1 MFLKR
6 WAAMACVV
14 VAGLFAA
21 LPAWAQ
27 TRELVIAAWGDP
39 YEAGWRKS
47 LVPEFEK
54 KHNVKV
60 VWVQG
65 FSSQTLAKLR
75 AQKDKPEIDVAMLD
89 DGPHQVAVQ
98 LGLIE
103 KIDRTKLPDAKDFY
117 DNAFEA
123 GDFGLAFGYNGAGL
137 YYNTKIFKEKGWSE
151 PNSWMDLFRPE
162 LKGRVTFHNI
172 ANGNGLGAMLAIN
185 QIMGGDDNNVDKGFD
200 KLKELGAHVITFDK
214 FGETPTLFQ
223 QGEAWLGTWSIDRV
237 ANLAGSG
244 APIKFVFPK
253 EGVSGWKEVVT
264 IVKGR
269 PNQDLAYAWIN
280 MVMSRKQ
287 QENTAKF
294 VGLGPVNKTATVDD
308 TTAQRV
314 LYGANVVNKMIIP
327 KWEIVNA
334 KRAEWTERWNQQ
346 IERK

>member
-1 MFLKR
+1 MSLSR
-6 WAAMACVV
+6 LAAVASIVF
-14 VAGLFAA
+14 AGLVAA
-21 LPAWAQ
+21 WPAGAQ
-27 TRELVIAAWGDP
+27 TREFVIAAWGDP

-54 KHNVKV
+54 KHNVKI

-75 AQKDKPEIDVAMLD
+75 AQKDRPEIDVAMLD

-98 LGLIE
+98 LGLID
-103 KIDRTKLPDAKDFY
+103 KIDRSKLVDVKDFY
-117 DNAFEA
+117 DNAFEN

-137 YYNTKIFKEKGWSE
+137 YYNTKIFKEKGWPE
-151 PNSWMDLFRPE
+151 PTSWMDLFRPE
-162 LKGRVTFHNI
+162 FKGQVTFHNI
-172 ANGNGLGAMLAIN
+172 ANGNGLGGMLAIN
-185 QIMGGDDNNVDKGFD
+185 QIMGGDDNNVDKGFA
-200 KLKELGAHVITFDK
+200 KLKELAAQVITFDK

-237 ANLAGSG
+237 ANLAASG

-280 MVMSRKQ
+280 MIMSREQ
-287 QENTAKF
+287 QENTARW
-294 VGLGPVNKTATVDD
+294 VGLGPVNKSAKVDEA
-308 TTAQRV
+308 TAQRV
-314 LYGANVVNKMIIP
+314 LYGANIVNKMIIP
-327 KWEIVNA
+327 KWEVVNS
-334 KRAEWTERWNQQ
+334 KRAEWTERWNQE

>member
-1 MFLKR
+1 MLFR
-6 WAAMACVV
+6 RVIAAAAIAAAI
-14 VAGLFAA
+14 VASA
-21 LPAWAQ
+21 LPAGAR

-98 LGLIE
+98 LGLVE
-103 KIDRTKLPDAKDFY
+103 KIDRSKLADVKDY
-117 DNAFEA
+117 YENAFEP
-123 GDFGLAFGYNGAGL
+123 GDVGLAFGYNGAGL
-137 YYNTKIFKEKGWSE
+137 YYNTKIFKEKGWAE

-162 LKGRVTFHNI
+162 LKGRVTVHNI

-185 QIMGGDDNNVDKGFD
+185 QIMGGDDANVDKGFA
-200 KLKELGAHVITFDK
+200 KIKELSAQVITFDK

-237 ANLAGSG
+237 SNLAASG

-269 PNQDLAYAWIN
+269 LNQDLAYAWIN
-280 MVMSRKQ
+280 MLMSREQ
-287 QENTAKF
+287 QQNTANF
-294 VGLGPVNKTATVDD
+294 VGLGPVNKSAKVDD
-308 TTAQRV
+308 ATAERV

-327 KWEIVNA
+327 KWETVNA